1 MATSST
7 RSGPG
12 RSSRVWLAAFV
23 CAGLGGVS
31 AILSFWESA
40 HFVQSLLGLLSLPFG
55 AWAQLYSGVTNQRW
69 VAICGAIAGGFGLGI
84 GLAHGGFA
92 V

>member
-1 MATSST
+1 MVTSST
-7 RSGPG
+7 RSSRGQ
-12 RSSRVWLAAFV
+12 SSRVWLAAFV

-40 HFVQSLLGLLSLPFG
+40 HLVQSVLGLLSLPFG
-55 AWAQLYSGVTNQRW
+55 AWAQLHSEVTNQRW
-69 VAICGAIAGGFGLGI
+69 VAICGAIAGGFGLGL
-84 GLAHGGFA
+84 GLGHGGFA